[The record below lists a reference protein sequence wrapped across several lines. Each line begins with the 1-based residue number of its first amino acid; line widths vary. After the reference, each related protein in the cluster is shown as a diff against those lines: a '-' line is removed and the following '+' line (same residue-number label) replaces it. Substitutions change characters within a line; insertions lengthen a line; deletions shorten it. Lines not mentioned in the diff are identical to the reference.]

1 MRQLKECKAYFQRVF
16 MDYLE
21 SKDKATTDR
30 LYIRSIAKFEGLC
43 ETLKHIYGAEYVSIV
58 LQWEQEAINA
68 FYAGGNPDNS

>member
-1 MRQLKECKAYFQRVF
+1 MRQLKDCKAYFQRVF

-21 SKDKATTDR
+21 NKDKAMKDR
-30 LYIRSIAKFEGLC
+30 LYIRSITKLEGLC
-43 ETLKHIYGAEYVSIV
+43 EILKHIYGAECKSIV